1 MICQYLS
8 NLSRWFWFPAWVE
21 NCSTWAVKAVDSGEW
36 CLKTEHGAESDPGLA
51 FRSWT
56 GSQLLHLWN
65 GFDWVIMRNML
76 EPSVENCAYCGWER
90 VVVYQDNHA
99 IATIHIPW
107 IKDHFASAKLMS
119 TPPPVHSKITLK
131 VNSWAYFLEDSEKIQ
146 KRANILIK
154 NWSLFYFWSICCH
167 ISSMIP

>member
-1 MICQYLS
+1 MSVFKQSLQVILISSLGGELQYLGCKGS
-8 NLSRWFWFPAWVE
+8 GQWRVVLKNRAWCWVRPWP
-21 NCSTWAVKAVDSGEW
+21 CFQILDRVSTASSVKW
-36 CLKTEHGAESDPGLA
+36 L
-51 FRSWT
+51 
-56 GSQLLHLWN
+56 
-65 GFDWVIMRNML
+65 DWVIMRNML